1 MSYILD
7 ALKKS
12 ERERNLRQTQGAREM
27 DKIAAKSVQRGRTP
41 LRIGL
46 LFTLAGFLVATLLW
60 WALRADPTESR
71 NRAVTAASFDTD
83 MAADVSGGDPNLPQ
97 NATVT
102 VDRVLAAKQASIA
115 QSPGGTAP
123 GGQPGAGE
131 AIRSTGQSV
140 PPSYLKTPYL
150 WEMPE
155 SLRSGIPDMSVTIH
169 VYSPDVAQQIVFIND
184 RKYHQGEKT
193 KEGVRVEGIVEEG
206 VILSYRQRYFKLPR
220 PR

>member
-12 ERERNLRQTQGAREM
+12 ERERNLRQAPGARAM
-27 DKIAAKSVQRGRTP
+27 DNITAKPVQRARTP

-60 WALRADPTESR
+60 WALRDEPTEPRDHAVAVASR
-71 NRAVTAASFDTD
+71 DTD
-83 MAADVSGGDPNLPQ
+83 KAADVSGRPQ
-97 NATVT
+97 NAAVT
-102 VDRVLAAKQASIA
+102 VDRVLAAKQVSIA
-115 QSPGGTAP
+115 PGPAAPPPGTSEAVQSA
-123 GGQPGAGE
+123 
-131 AIRSTGQSV
+131 GQSV
-140 PPSYLKTPYL
+140 PPSYLTIPYL

-155 SLRSGIPDMSVTIH
+155 SSRSGIPEMSVTIH

-193 KEGVRVEGIVEEG
+193 KEGVRVEDIVEEG